1 MSLFILLSAILS
13 TYFVGNAIATEIDY
27 ATVNNK

>member
-1 MSLFILLSAILS
+1 MSLLILLGTILS

-27 ATVNNK
+27 KTVNNK